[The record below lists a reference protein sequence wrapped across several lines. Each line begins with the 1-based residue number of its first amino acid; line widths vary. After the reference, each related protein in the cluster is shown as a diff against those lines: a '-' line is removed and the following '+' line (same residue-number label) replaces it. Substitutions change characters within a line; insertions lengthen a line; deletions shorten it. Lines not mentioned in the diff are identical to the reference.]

1 MISRPVRA
9 AHHGIN
15 SGRGIFS
22 REASVKKPRTRPL
35 SYLQHVCNLAS
46 IAHAI
51 HEGDGPSAQELADL
65 VDVDRRTAARYIATL
80 REFGAPLPV
89 DPATRGYRFTRPW
102 SFWRALTTWVEAH
115 QAGV

>member
-1 MISRPVRA
+1 M
-9 AHHGIN
+9 
-15 SGRGIFS
+15 
-22 REASVKKPRTRPL
+22 KKPRTQPL
-35 SYLQHVCNLAS
+35 SYLQHVVNLAA
-46 IAHAI
+46 IAREIGEA
-51 HEGDGPSAQELADL
+51 EKRPTAQELADL